1 MGEGLAFDRNRRG
14 RASLVQCHRNSV
26 QSDASI
32 DQLAEFATLDQ
43 VLRAE
48 QERDDT
54 TMHRLFRHL
63 QTLNPDRT
71 AKTRLQGALWT
82 ARHKCRIKLPKAAAG
97 TTGAGG
103 GAQRVKRSKGK
114 QEQR

>member
-1 MGEGLAFDRNRRG
+1 MNADLMTRLILATGLAVR
-14 RASLVQCHRNSV
+14 
-26 QSDASI
+26 SDASI

-48 QERDDT
+48 LEGDDT

-63 QTLNPDRT
+63 QTLDPDRT
-71 AKTRLQGALWT
+71 AKGRFQGALRT
-82 ARHKCRIKLPKAAAG
+82 ARQKCRIRLPKATAG
-97 TTGAGG
+97 ASTAGSG
-103 GAQRVKRSKGK
+103 TQRAKRSKGK